1 MANTDMPNGAVPCDA
16 HGGHYVGSV
25 NLYHL
30 PATES
35 NDVAVGDFVDGA
47 GSADTDGVPTITRSS
62 AGSTNIVGVVVGFKP
77 DASYLDQTHRTASTS
92 RYVYVADDPDQL
104 FSIQEDGAGGDLAAT
119 AVGGNADILAT
130 SVTTA
135 TGMSNMELDSSTATT
150 STAQLRIL
158 RLDPSPDNEIG
169 TNARWI
175 VRINEHLYGKTAGV

>member
-47 GSADTDGVPTITRSS
+47 GSADSDGVPTITRSS

-77 DASYLDQTHRTASTS
+77 DASYLDDTHRTASTA
-92 RYVYVADDPDQL
+92 RYAYVADDPDQL
-104 FSIQEDGAGGDLAAT
+104 FSIQESGAIAAT
-119 AVGGNADILAT
+119 DVSGNADILAT
-130 SVTTA
+130 AVTTA
-135 TGMSNMELDSSTATT
+135 TGMSNMELNSASVTT

>member
-35 NDVAVGDFVDGA
+35 NAVAVGDFVDGA

-77 DASYLDQTHRTASTS
+77 DADYLSQTHRTASTS
-92 RYVYVADDPDQL
+92 RYAYVADDPDQL
-104 FSIQEDGAGGDLAAT
+104 FSIQEDGAIAAT

-130 SVTTA
+130 AVTVA

-175 VRINEHLYGKTAGV
+175 VRIKEHLYGKTAGV